1 MDASDVPVF
10 AGTSRFAVQR
20 QIGAGGMGVVYEV
33 FDRERDARVA
43 LKVLP
48 YADPSALIRFKR
60 EFRSLTSI
68 LHPNLVELY
77 ELFADGE
84 QWFFTMEAIDGV
96 DLLTWVRPAA
106 LDHARLRQSLR
117 QLVRGVKAVHDAGRL
132 HHDLKPSNVMVRPD
146 GTVIILDFGL
156 VTELGDRP
164 DPHVI
169 TGTAAYMA
177 PERWSDDPP
186 TTASDWYS
194 IGVMLHELLTGVTPF
209 GPKPMDMLRAKLSID
224 APRPSLSHD
233 GIPDDLDALCA
244 DLLRRDP
251 TARADGDEI
260 LRRLGDAV
268 IVDEPEPGEQH
279 LLVGR
284 ERHLHLMNEAY
295 RRMEAGAT
303 VTAHLQGPSGT
314 GKSTLLTRFLSAVR
328 ELPDTVVL
336 SGRCFEQE
344 SVPYKALDSLIDA
357 LAEYLGALDDADV
370 EPLIPVQAAVLAR
383 VFPVLQRVTAF
394 ARAPGGVSRMSDPRE
409 LRRAAVSALR
419 EMLTRIGQRRNLVL
433 VIDDLQWGDV
443 DSALVIGDLLQPP
456 DPPRALV
463 VLAYRSEYAARSA
476 CLSTLLQHEVV
487 AEPWQTRVDIA
498 VEPLSTAESE
508 ELARRLLSS
517 TAGVSAADVARI
529 AHDAGG
535 NPYFIAELVRHVA
548 TGMRRDLPGT
558 SDDIDLDG
566 MLWSRVQRLP
576 ATARELLSIIAV
588 AGQPLALG
596 ELLDT
601 ATASPDL
608 PRALARL
615 RGENLLRST
624 GTLLS
629 DQVEAYHDRVRECVR
644 NRLSSEMLRRY
655 HAGLAATLDATGTA
669 DAETVAEHF
678 EGAGDL
684 LRAGRYY
691 AMAAERASVALAFE
705 KAAVLYRRALRT
717 GTGESATQSEW
728 QRELGH
734 ALSNAGRGFE
744 AAEAYLAAV
753 KMAPPEAHFDLERL
767 AAEQYCIS
775 GYVRD
780 GQEIFR
786 RLLRRVG
793 LNMPSHPALVLGKL
807 LARRTRLSV
816 RGLSFTQRS
825 PLEVDPDVVRRIDLL
840 WSVAAGLSIPDAIGV
855 ASLQTKGLLLAL
867 DAGDPYRLAR
877 ALAFEAFLAGTS
889 GTHVGKRADALLD
902 KADAL
907 AQQIDNPHA
916 IGVANVMRSMVSHL
930 HFRFREAIRHADF
943 AEEVLRSRCSGV
955 WWELSVARTVTT
967 WGCFYLAD
975 CAELRRRHALYMTDA
990 RERGDRL
997 FITSLRTVATPFLHL
1012 LDDEPDAADETLRD
1026 ALSSW
1031 QGTSFDFQHTS
1042 ALFSQGN
1049 IGMYRGD
1056 GAGALR
1062 VVNERWPQLERSLQL
1077 KTEMV
1082 WCMMHDLR
1090 ARAAL
1095 SAAEALA
1102 DGAGNRRELIGRAE
1116 KDAKAL
1122 EKRGTTMS
1130 VPYAHCVLAGVAA
1143 LRKDDERAV
1152 HHLREAVR
1160 GSDAVGDG
1168 FRSILAR
1175 YRLGR
1180 ILGGD
1185 AGAVYRKA
1193 AEESIAREKIRNPER
1208 LAAVYLPG
1216 L

>member
-209 GPKPMDMLRAKLSID
+209 GPKLMDMLRAKLSMD

-409 LRRAAVSALR
+409 LRRAA
-419 EMLTRIGQRRNLVL
+419 
-433 VIDDLQWGDV
+433 
-443 DSALVIGDLLQPP
+443 
-456 DPPRALV
+456 
-463 VLAYRSEYAARSA
+463 
-476 CLSTLLQHEVV
+476 
-487 AEPWQTRVDIA
+487 
-498 VEPLSTAESE
+498 
-508 ELARRLLSS
+508 
-517 TAGVSAADVARI
+517 
-529 AHDAGG
+529 
-535 NPYFIAELVRHVA
+535 
-548 TGMRRDLPGT
+548 
-558 SDDIDLDG
+558 
-566 MLWSRVQRLP
+566 
-576 ATARELLSIIAV
+576 
-588 AGQPLALG
+588 
-596 ELLDT
+596 
-601 ATASPDL
+601 
-608 PRALARL
+608 
-615 RGENLLRST
+615 
-624 GTLLS
+624 
-629 DQVEAYHDRVRECVR
+629 
-644 NRLSSEMLRRY
+644 
-655 HAGLAATLDATGTA
+655 
-669 DAETVAEHF
+669 
-678 EGAGDL
+678 
-684 LRAGRYY
+684 
-691 AMAAERASVALAFE
+691 
-705 KAAVLYRRALRT
+705 
-717 GTGESATQSEW
+717 
-728 QRELGH
+728 
-734 ALSNAGRGFE
+734 
-744 AAEAYLAAV
+744 
-753 KMAPPEAHFDLERL
+753 
-767 AAEQYCIS
+767 
-775 GYVRD
+775 
-780 GQEIFR
+780 
-786 RLLRRVG
+786 
-793 LNMPSHPALVLGKL
+793 
-807 LARRTRLSV
+807 
-816 RGLSFTQRS
+816 
-825 PLEVDPDVVRRIDLL
+825 
-840 WSVAAGLSIPDAIGV
+840 
-855 ASLQTKGLLLAL
+855 
-867 DAGDPYRLAR
+867 
-877 ALAFEAFLAGTS
+877 
-889 GTHVGKRADALLD
+889 
-902 KADAL
+902 
-907 AQQIDNPHA
+907 
-916 IGVANVMRSMVSHL
+916 
-930 HFRFREAIRHADF
+930 
-943 AEEVLRSRCSGV
+943 
-955 WWELSVARTVTT
+955 
-967 WGCFYLAD
+967 
-975 CAELRRRHALYMTDA
+975 
-990 RERGDRL
+990 
-997 FITSLRTVATPFLHL
+997 
-1012 LDDEPDAADETLRD
+1012 
-1026 ALSSW
+1026 
-1031 QGTSFDFQHTS
+1031 
-1042 ALFSQGN
+1042 
-1049 IGMYRGD
+1049 
-1056 GAGALR
+1056 
-1062 VVNERWPQLERSLQL
+1062 
-1077 KTEMV
+1077 
-1082 WCMMHDLR
+1082 
-1090 ARAAL
+1090 
-1095 SAAEALA
+1095 
-1102 DGAGNRRELIGRAE
+1102 
-1116 KDAKAL
+1116 
-1122 EKRGTTMS
+1122 
-1130 VPYAHCVLAGVAA
+1130 
-1143 LRKDDERAV
+1143 
-1152 HHLREAVR
+1152 
-1160 GSDAVGDG
+1160 
-1168 FRSILAR
+1168 
-1175 YRLGR
+1175 
-1180 ILGGD
+1180 
-1185 AGAVYRKA
+1185 
-1193 AEESIAREKIRNPER
+1193 
-1208 LAAVYLPG
+1208 
-1216 L
+1216 

>member
-209 GPKPMDMLRAKLSID
+209 GPKPMDMLRAKLSMD

-456 DPPRALV
+456 DPPRALL

-596 ELLDT
+596 ELCWIR
-601 ATASPDL
+601 P
-608 PRALARL
+608 
-615 RGENLLRST
+615 
-624 GTLLS
+624 
-629 DQVEAYHDRVRECVR
+629 
-644 NRLSSEMLRRY
+644 
-655 HAGLAATLDATGTA
+655 
-669 DAETVAEHF
+669 
-678 EGAGDL
+678 
-684 LRAGRYY
+684 
-691 AMAAERASVALAFE
+691 
-705 KAAVLYRRALRT
+705 RRART
-717 GTGESATQSEW
+717 CRARWRDCAAKICCAAPAPCCPIRSRLITIACVSVCAIVCRAKCCAGITPDS
-728 QRELGH
+728 QRH
-734 ALSNAGRGFE
+734 S
-744 AAEAYLAAV
+744 
-753 KMAPPEAHFDLERL
+753 MPPE
-767 AAEQYCIS
+767 
-775 GYVRD
+775 
-780 GQEIFR
+780 R
-786 RLLRRVG
+786 R
-793 LNMPSHPALVLGKL
+793 MPK
-807 LARRTRLSV
+807 
-816 RGLSFTQRS
+816 RS
-825 PLEVDPDVVRRIDLL
+825 RNTL
-840 WSVAAGLSIPDAIGV
+840 
-855 ASLQTKGLLLAL
+855 K
-867 DAGDPYRLAR
+867 AR
-877 ALAFEAFLAGTS
+877 AICCVPGAT
-889 GTHVGKRADALLD
+889 TRW
-902 KADAL
+902 
-907 AQQIDNPHA
+907 P
-916 IGVANVMRSMVSHL
+916 RSA
-930 HFRFREAIRHADF
+930 RP
-943 AEEVLRSRCSGV
+943 LRSRSK
-955 WWELSVARTVTT
+955 
-967 WGCFYLAD
+967 
-975 CAELRRRHALYMTDA
+975 RRRCC
-990 RERGDRL
+990 
-997 FITSLRTVATPFLHL
+997 
-1012 LDDEPDAADETLRD
+1012 
-1026 ALSSW
+1026 
-1031 QGTSFDFQHTS
+1031 
-1042 ALFSQGN
+1042 
-1049 IGMYRGD
+1049 IG
-1056 GAGALR
+1056 AHCA
-1062 VVNERWPQLERSLQL
+1062 P
-1077 KTEMV
+1077 
-1082 WCMMHDLR
+1082 
-1090 ARAAL
+1090 ARA
-1095 SAAEALA
+1095 SRPHNQN
-1102 DGAGNRRELIGRAE
+1102 G
-1116 KDAKAL
+1116 
-1122 EKRGTTMS
+1122 S
-1130 VPYAHCVLAGVAA
+1130 VNLVTRCPT
-1143 LRKDDERAV
+1143 RAV
-1152 HHLREAVR
+1152 ASRR
-1160 GSDAVGDG
+1160 
-1168 FRSILAR
+1168 
-1175 YRLGR
+1175 
-1180 ILGGD
+1180 
-1185 AGAVYRKA
+1185 RKPI
-1193 AEESIAREKIRNPER
+1193 SP
-1208 LAAVYLPG
+1208 P
-1216 L
+1216 

>member
-209 GPKPMDMLRAKLSID
+209 GPKLMDMLRAKLSMD

-717 GTGESATQSEW
+717 GAGESATQSEW

-786 RLLRRVG
+786 RLLKRVG
-793 LNMPSHPALVLGKL
+793 LDMPSQPALVLGKL
-807 LARRTRLSV
+807 LLRRTRLSV
-816 RGLSFTQRS
+816 RGLSFKQRTAA
-825 PLEVDPDVVRRIDLL
+825 EVDPDVVRRIDLL

-867 DAGDPYRLAR
+867 DAGEPYRLAR

-1042 ALFSQGN
+1042 ALFS
-1049 IGMYRGD
+1049 
-1056 GAGALR
+1056 
-1062 VVNERWPQLERSLQL
+1062 
-1077 KTEMV
+1077 
-1082 WCMMHDLR
+1082 
-1090 ARAAL
+1090 
-1095 SAAEALA
+1095 
-1102 DGAGNRRELIGRAE
+1102 
-1116 KDAKAL
+1116 
-1122 EKRGTTMS
+1122 
-1130 VPYAHCVLAGVAA
+1130 
-1143 LRKDDERAV
+1143 
-1152 HHLREAVR
+1152 
-1160 GSDAVGDG
+1160 
-1168 FRSILAR
+1168 
-1175 YRLGR
+1175 
-1180 ILGGD
+1180 
-1185 AGAVYRKA
+1185 
-1193 AEESIAREKIRNPER
+1193 
-1208 LAAVYLPG
+1208 
-1216 L
+1216 